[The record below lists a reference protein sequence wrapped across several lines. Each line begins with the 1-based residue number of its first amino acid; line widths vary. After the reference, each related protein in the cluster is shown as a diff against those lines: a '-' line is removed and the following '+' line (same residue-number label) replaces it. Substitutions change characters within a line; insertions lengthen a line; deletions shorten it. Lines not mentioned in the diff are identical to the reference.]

1 MHLWFCTMAADTV
14 DSDLAM
20 WIGGGLLT
28 IIAGLIVII
37 YRSKTSVLV
46 KHNKEISDLKTDID
60 NLKKEISLVRESS
73 NVERSE
79 RLVKCE
85 GEIKT
90 INTLEQTI
98 TNLSIKIDDLNKR
111 IDEESRRRQDKH
123 DNLAQRVFGE
133 LDKTKEK
140 VGDID
145 ATCQGF
151 GATFISRS
159 EHQHDKD
166 QLMESMRE
174 LKKEHLK

>member
-1 MHLWFCTMAADTV
+1 MHLWFCTMAADTI
-14 DSDLAM
+14 DLDLAM

-28 IIAGLIVII
+28 IIAGLFVII
-37 YRSKTSVLV
+37 YRSKTSVLS
-46 KHNKEISDLKTDID
+46 KHNKEISDLKDMID
-60 NLKKEISLVRESS
+60 NLKKEISIIRENS
-73 NVERSE
+73 NIEKSK
-79 RLVKCE
+79 RLAKCE
-85 GEIKT
+85 GEIKIIT
-90 INTLEQTI
+90 ALEQNI

-123 DNLAQRVFGE
+123 DNLAQRVFTE
-133 LDKTKEK
+133 IDKTKEK

-166 QLMESMRE
+166 QLIELMRE
-174 LKKEHLK
+174 LKEKS

>member
-1 MHLWFCTMAADTV
+1 MHLWFCTMAADTI
-14 DSDLAM
+14 DLDLAM

-28 IIAGLIVII
+28 IIAGLSVVI
-37 YRSKTSVLV
+37 YRSKTNILF
-46 KHNKEISDLKTDID
+46 KHNKEISDIKDNID
-60 NLKKEISLVRESS
+60 ALRKEISLVRESS
-73 NVERSE
+73 NIERSE
-79 RLVKCE
+79 RLIKCD
-85 GEIKT
+85 GENKT
-90 INTLEQTI
+90 STALEQ
-98 TNLSIKIDDLNKR
+98 SISSLFIKVDDLNKR

-166 QLMESMRE
+166 QLMELVHE
-174 LKKEHLK
+174 LKKEQSK